1 MRSASIRARVLSVL
15 SMRFFG
21 MARIVSSVFALVCI
35 VYFYEHISGNSLGI
49 ADRIHNAGD
58 WVEQSAAFQLFG
70 S

>member
-1 MRSASIRARVLSVL
+1 
-15 SMRFFG
+15 